1 MLTSTAISGFPHL
14 VYLVTT
20 SGLRVLGDI
29 HDSKDDTEKSIHHFE
44 KAIEIASSLNL
55 DDQLFW
61 VHYSLAELF
70 FKEGKLDDAHARIE
84 RAKPH
89 ALNDP
94 YDLGRAME
102 LQARF
107 WYKRRTLSDEAKS
120 SRL

>member
-20 SGLRVLGDI
+20 SGLRILGDI

-44 KAIEIASSLNL
+44 KAIEIAFSLNRSFGFITL
-55 DDQLFW
+55 WRSF
-61 VHYSLAELF
+61 F

-107 WYKRRTLSDEAKS
+107 
-120 SRL
+120 

>member
-1 MLTSTAISGFPHL
+1 MLISTAISGFPHL

-20 SGLRVLGDI
+20 SGLRILGDI